1 MTPTPWREHPTD
13 EPPPSTWAE
22 VAALARR
29 QHQVLHEELSRIPYL
44 GGSAQLDVCLHTRR
58 RMAAHEALEQAVM
71 TARTGAD
78 THSLGREVRAAELA
92 EVEGTEDDVSAA
104 WRRVGAAFLRHVE
117 LVEGAGVGGRRGDL
131 APQEQAEVAEALR
144 LWEGRGDAFLGNE
157 YDVML
162 AVALDQ
168 MADAAAEP

>member
-1 MTPTPWREHPTD
+1 MTTASWREHPTD
-13 EPPPSTWAE
+13 ETPPSTWAE

-29 QHQVLHEELSRIPYL
+29 QHQMLHEELSRIPDL

-71 TARTGAD
+71 TARSGAGA
-78 THSLGREVRAAELA
+78 HSLGREVRAAELA
-92 EVEGTEDDVSAA
+92 EIDGTEDDVSAA
-104 WRRVGAAFLRHVE
+104 WRHVGVAFLRHVE
-117 LVEGAGVGGRRGDL
+117 LAEGAGVGGLRGDL

-168 MADAAAEP
+168 MADAAAER